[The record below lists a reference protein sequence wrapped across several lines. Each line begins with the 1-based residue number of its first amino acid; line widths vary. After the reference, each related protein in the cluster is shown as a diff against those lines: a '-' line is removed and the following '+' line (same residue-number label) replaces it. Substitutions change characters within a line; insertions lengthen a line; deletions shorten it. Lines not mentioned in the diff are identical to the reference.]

1 MNSLGKYVLTKTQK
15 IVLLVVV
22 FALIAGGYYA
32 GFYLP
37 VQRRIEAADTAEL
50 DAQIQLEQMKAMQIR
65 QMEEEIEENKASNA
79 PMVPAYNHFK
89 TETEELN
96 RIFANAYDFTF
107 QYSEPQVDGMEIRR
121 AMNISFTADSFDHAV
136 SMLHEVVE
144 GPYRCLIEDLSIQDD
159 KDLENEELED
169 IRIHP
174 VAAALLF
181 FVFCGVGA
189 SIILASASASA
200 GKIRHLPR
208 EDQKRYAVDSAAA
221 FLRDEL
227 QKTENIVKIKEVI
240 VHDSRDDEEDDEDD
254 FYCYYVGSRK
264 NTDNEATWQKF
275 YGTDSGLSS
284 AESANSAILD
294 SLIVDIYRN
303 NEYRKLADGEN
314 ASEEEIAYKDFT
326 LSVKKAGTS
335 GNTIDP
341 LKTSV
346 RLWMTDDYKIKA
358 VISDTVTADDKK
370 EERCEKRLELEAA
383 HSSESETVTVAGDDG
398 DSDDDDSY
406 TITTTTIITTIRWQN
421 GTIEKELL
429 QDDK

>member
-1 MNSLGKYVLTKTQK
+1 MKKAENSEKHPEIWKR
-15 IVLLVVV
+15 V
-22 FALIAGGYYA
+22 FSC
-32 GFYLP
+32 
-37 VQRRIEAADTAEL
+37 
-50 DAQIQLEQMKAMQIR
+50 MKNQDG
-65 QMEEEIEENKASNA
+65 ASL
-79 PMVPAYNHFK
+79 M
-89 TETEELN
+89 
-96 RIFANAYDFTF
+96 
-107 QYSEPQVDGMEIRR
+107 
-121 AMNISFTADSFDHAV
+121 
-136 SMLHEVVE
+136 
-144 GPYRCLIEDLSIQDD
+144 
-159 KDLENEELED
+159 
-169 IRIHP
+169 
-174 VAAALLF
+174 AALLF

-200 GKIRHLPR
+200 GKIRNLPG
-208 EDQKRYAVDSAAA
+208 EDQKRYAVDSAAV

-240 VHDSRDDEEDDEDD
+240 VHDSREDEENDKED

-264 NTDNEATWQKF
+264 NTDNEASWQKF

-284 AESANSAILD
+284 PESANSAVLD

-314 ASEEEIAYKDFT
+314 ASEEEMAYKDFT
-326 LSVKKAGTS
+326 LSVKKDGMS

-358 VISDTVTADDKK
+358 VISDTVTADDRK

-383 HSSESETVTVAGDDG
+383 HSFEHKTVTVQGDD
-398 DSDDDDSY
+398 DESDDDKSDDDDSY

-429 QDDK
+429 QNDK

>member
-1 MNSLGKYVLTKTQK
+1 MKKAENSEKHPEIWKR
-15 IVLLVVV
+15 V
-22 FALIAGGYYA
+22 FSC
-32 GFYLP
+32 
-37 VQRRIEAADTAEL
+37 
-50 DAQIQLEQMKAMQIR
+50 MKNQDG
-65 QMEEEIEENKASNA
+65 ASL
-79 PMVPAYNHFK
+79 M
-89 TETEELN
+89 
-96 RIFANAYDFTF
+96 
-107 QYSEPQVDGMEIRR
+107 
-121 AMNISFTADSFDHAV
+121 
-136 SMLHEVVE
+136 
-144 GPYRCLIEDLSIQDD
+144 
-159 KDLENEELED
+159 
-169 IRIHP
+169 
-174 VAAALLF
+174 AALLF

-200 GKIRHLPR
+200 GKIRNLPG

-240 VHDSRDDEEDDEDD
+240 VHDSRDDEEDDD

-264 NTDNEATWQKF
+264 NTDNEASWQKF
-275 YGTDSGLSS
+275 YGTDSDLSS
-284 AESANSAILD
+284 PESGNSAVLD

-303 NEYRKLADGEN
+303 NEYRKLADRDD
-314 ASEEEIAYKDFT
+314 ASEEEMAYKDFT
-326 LSVKKAGTS
+326 LSVKKDGMS

-346 RLWMTDDYKIKA
+346 RLWMADDYKIKA
-358 VISDTVTADDKK
+358 VISDTVTADDRK

-383 HSSESETVTVAGDDG
+383 HSSESEMVTVEVKVKGDDG

-429 QDDK
+429 QNDK

>member
-1 MNSLGKYVLTKTQK
+1 MKKAENSEKHPEIWKR
-15 IVLLVVV
+15 V
-22 FALIAGGYYA
+22 FSC
-32 GFYLP
+32 
-37 VQRRIEAADTAEL
+37 
-50 DAQIQLEQMKAMQIR
+50 MKNQDG
-65 QMEEEIEENKASNA
+65 ASL
-79 PMVPAYNHFK
+79 M
-89 TETEELN
+89 
-96 RIFANAYDFTF
+96 
-107 QYSEPQVDGMEIRR
+107 
-121 AMNISFTADSFDHAV
+121 
-136 SMLHEVVE
+136 
-144 GPYRCLIEDLSIQDD
+144 
-159 KDLENEELED
+159 
-169 IRIHP
+169 
-174 VAAALLF
+174 AALLF

-200 GKIRHLPR
+200 GKIRNLPG
-208 EDQKRYAVDSAAA
+208 EDQKRYAVDSAAV

-240 VHDSRDDEEDDEDD
+240 VHDSREDEENDKDD

-264 NTDNEATWQKF
+264 NTDNEASWQKF

-284 AESANSAILD
+284 PESANSAVLD

-314 ASEEEIAYKDFT
+314 ASEEEMAYKDFT
-326 LSVKKAGTS
+326 LSVKKDGMS

-358 VISDTVTADDKK
+358 VISDTVTADDRK

-383 HSSESETVTVAGDDG
+383 HSFEHKTVTVQGDD
-398 DSDDDDSY
+398 DESDDDKSDDDDSY

-429 QDDK
+429 QNDK

>member
-1 MNSLGKYVLTKTQK
+1 MKKAENSEKHPEIWKR
-15 IVLLVVV
+15 V
-22 FALIAGGYYA
+22 FSC
-32 GFYLP
+32 
-37 VQRRIEAADTAEL
+37 
-50 DAQIQLEQMKAMQIR
+50 MKNQDG
-65 QMEEEIEENKASNA
+65 ASL
-79 PMVPAYNHFK
+79 M
-89 TETEELN
+89 
-96 RIFANAYDFTF
+96 
-107 QYSEPQVDGMEIRR
+107 
-121 AMNISFTADSFDHAV
+121 
-136 SMLHEVVE
+136 
-144 GPYRCLIEDLSIQDD
+144 
-159 KDLENEELED
+159 
-169 IRIHP
+169 
-174 VAAALLF
+174 AALLF

-200 GKIRHLPR
+200 GKNRHLPR

-240 VHDSRDDEEDDEDD
+240 VHDSRDDEEDDKDD

-264 NTDNEATWQKF
+264 NTDNEASWQKF

-284 AESANSAILD
+284 PESGNSAILD

-314 ASEEEIAYKDFT
+314 ASEEEMAYKDFT
-326 LSVKKAGTS
+326 LSVKKDGMS

-383 HSSESETVTVAGDDG
+383 HSSESEMVTVEVKVKGDDG

-429 QDDK
+429 QNDK